1 VLPNFCK
8 TIFFGGK
15 TFKKGYTGQAGWQIV
30 KVKTKE
36 IISTQA
42 GYGTGTWYPGKS
54 KLSGFSLPGVL

>member
-15 TFKKGYTGQAGWQIV
+15 TFKKPGLVYTGWQIV